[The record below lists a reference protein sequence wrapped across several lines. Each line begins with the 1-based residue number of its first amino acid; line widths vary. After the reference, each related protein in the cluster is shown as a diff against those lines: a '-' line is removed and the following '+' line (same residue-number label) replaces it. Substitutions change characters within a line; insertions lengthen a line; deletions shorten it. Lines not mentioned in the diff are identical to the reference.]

1 MRVYRHRRRRIRHP
15 VRVSDELATAMAPRQ
30 AQLTP
35 IDRLSAVRHPQ
46 ADSDITLVHAFG
58 PTRRELE
65 TGRASP
71 LLDNL

>member
-1 MRVYRHRRRRIRHP
+1 
-15 VRVSDELATAMAPRQ
+15 MAPRQ
-30 AQLTP
+30 AQLTT
-35 IDRLSAVRHPQ
+35 IDRLPAVRHPQ

-65 TGRASP
+65 TGRTSP